1 MKGLLLREFCYIR
14 SYAKTLII
22 FFALIIGFGLYM
34 KSPEYSCIMFW
45 FYMVST
51 VISSFAA
58 DENNR
63 WDQYA
68 LCTRVSKKE
77 MVMEKYLFLL
87 LAALAEF
94 LLSLIMTGGIN
105 LIVKRP
111 YPLFWFCLGAVLFI
125 LLLMEIVLP
134 LVYLLGASK
143 GRYALMLVYA
153 VPALAFVSYISNYKI
168 RMEQIL
174 NVLNKFQLI
183 FFGIVVCGFLL
194 SCYIS
199 IQIYS
204 RKEW

>member
-1 MKGLLLREFCYIR
+1 MKGLLLREFYYIR

-22 FFALIIGFGLYM
+22 LFVLIIGFGLYM
-34 KSPEYSCIMFW
+34 KSPEYSCIMFL
-45 FYMVST
+45 FYMVSM
-51 VISSFAA
+51 VINSFAA

-77 MVMEKYLFLL
+77 MVMGKYLFLL
-87 LAALAEF
+87 LAATVEF
-94 LLSLIMTGGIN
+94 LLSLIMAGGIDM
-105 LIVKRP
+105 IAKRP
-111 YPLFWFCLGAVLFI
+111 YPLYLFCLGAVLFI

-134 LVYLLGASK
+134 LVYLLGGSK
-143 GRYALMLVYA
+143 GRYALILVYA
-153 VPALAFVSYISNYKI
+153 VPVLAFVSYLNNYKI
-168 RMEQIL
+168 KMEQIL
-174 NVLNKFQLI
+174 NVWNKFQLI
-183 FFGIVVCGFLL
+183 FFGIVVFGFLI